1 MNAPINNFPIKN
13 IKEDPLHKPN
23 TSLNSPEMAELR
35 KIFLWGAVCVFL
47 MPYRLAWAGSDSL
60 TYDVYAGGI
69 HALSA
74 HLTLEERKDSYAVA
88 LRSQTYGLLKSLAP
102 WSGEFSSEGWIK
114 KDGKLQPEKHQS
126 KSKWRGSVES
136 KEFLYTKAGEFR
148 SYTVEEKGEDKTP
161 PKEEIKALAAGTTD
175 ILSATLKVMTDLP
188 PKNPCTGKAKV
199 FDGDRNFILKFS
211 EIARE
216 TLKKS
221 QYNMYAGPAVSCAV
235 EVIPGEGKWR
245 KKPRGWLSIQEQGRK
260 KGALPTIWFAPLG
273 VGAHR
278 PWLPVKVQVKTD
290 YGALLMHLTSYQAK

>member
-1 MNAPINNFPIKN
+1 
-13 IKEDPLHKPN
+13 
-23 TSLNSPEMAELR
+23 MAEPR
-35 KIFLWGAVCVFL
+35 KIFLCGAICALL
-47 MPYRLAWAGSDSL
+47 MTSPAAWAQSDSL

-74 HLTLEERKDSYAVA
+74 HLVLQERKDNYTVD
-88 LRSQTYGLLKSLAP
+88 LRSQTYGFLKKLAP

-114 KDGKLQPEKHQS
+114 KDGKLQPQKHKS
-126 KSKWRGSVES
+126 ASKWRGSLES
-136 KEFLYTKAGEFR
+136 KEFLYTKTGEFL
-148 SYTVEEKGEDKTP
+148 SYKVEEKGEDKTP
-161 PKEEIKALAAGTTD
+161 SEKEIKTLGAGTTD
-175 ILSATLKVMTDLP
+175 ILSATLKVMRDLP
-188 PKNPCTGKAKV
+188 PENPCTGKAKV
-199 FDGDRNFILKFS
+199 FDGDRNFTLKFS

-221 QYNMYAGPAVSCAV
+221 QYNIYAGPAVSCTV
-235 EVIPGEGKWR
+235 EVVPGEGKWR

-273 VGAHR
+273 TTPDR